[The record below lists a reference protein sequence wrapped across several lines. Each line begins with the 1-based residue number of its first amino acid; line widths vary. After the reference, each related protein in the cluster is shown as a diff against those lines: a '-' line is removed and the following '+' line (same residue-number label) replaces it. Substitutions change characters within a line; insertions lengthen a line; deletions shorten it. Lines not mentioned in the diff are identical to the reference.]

1 MRLVNGPKDRATNRM
16 LEYAILGR
24 RGDGRRTARRADA
37 CVGLGR
43 GRPRPYGMGTAKLS
57 LLAVAFFLCLKADSA
72 DRTRSSPDPG
82 LSFES
87 KIRILSGV
95 EKESAPPVRDIVISD
110 SEANTYLK
118 DHGREFLPP
127 GVHDPSLRITP
138 ERVFAAAMVNFEELS
153 RANPNTR
160 DWGPKV
166 LAAMFKG
173 AQRVTAAGKLQAQNG
188 QGRVKIETFNI
199 GSTAVPDWLVDF
211 ILENYLQPRYGL
223 DLSKPFVL
231 PDHVTRIELGLGH
244 ATFFRN
250 PAPAA
255 GHGTTGN

>member
-1 MRLVNGPKDRATNRM
+1 MRLVSATI
-16 LEYAILGR
+16 EIAGSGKQGIP
-24 RGDGRRTARRADA
+24 
-37 CVGLGR
+37 R
-43 GRPRPYGMGTAKLS
+43 GRAVLG
-57 LLAVAFFLCLKADSA
+57 LLASALLLCVPSDSA
-72 DRTRSSPDPG
+72 DRTRSSPDSG

-87 KIRILSGV
+87 KIRILSGI
-95 EKESAPPVRDIVISD
+95 EKESARSVRDIVISD
-110 SEANTYLK
+110 SEANMYLK

-127 GVHDPSLRITP
+127 GVHDPSVRITP
-138 ERVFAAAMVNFEELS
+138 DRVFAAAVVNFEELS

-173 AQRVTAAGKLQAQNG
+173 AQKVNAAGKLQAQNG
-188 QGRVKIETFNI
+188 QGRVQIETLNI

-244 ATFFRN
+244 ATFYRN

-255 GHGTTGN
+255 GHAAPGN